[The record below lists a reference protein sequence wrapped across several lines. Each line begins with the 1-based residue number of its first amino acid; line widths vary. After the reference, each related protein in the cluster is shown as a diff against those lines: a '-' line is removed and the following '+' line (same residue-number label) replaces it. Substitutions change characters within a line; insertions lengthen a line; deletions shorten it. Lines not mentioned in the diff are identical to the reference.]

1 MQHGPMADS
10 SATLTFADRAGY
22 QAAVG
27 QLLGHVVERLDIFD
41 VDLTDTGLA
50 GSPRVA
56 QLSDALLHDPAMR
69 VRIALHDASA
79 LQNRMPRLWNLCT
92 AQSHRIEIRETP
104 RTLAHLTETFMLGAS
119 GNALI
124 RTHCKHWRGK
134 LLLGSP
140 AEAAGFR
147 QRFYGLWEACSC
159 CISTTKFGL

>member
-1 MQHGPMADS
+1 MADPGE
-10 SATLTFADRAGY
+10 ALKFDDRAGY
-22 QAAVG
+22 QFAVG
-27 QLLGHVVERLDIFD
+27 ELLGQVANRLDIFD

-50 GSPRVA
+50 NSARVA
-56 QLSDALLHDPAMR
+56 QLSEALSRDPAMQ

-79 LQNRMPRLWNLCT
+79 LQNRMPRLWNLCA

-119 GNALI
+119 GNALV

-134 LLLGSP
+134 LLLGNP
-140 AEAAGFR
+140 AEAAGFI
-147 QRFYGLWEACSC
+147 QRFSELWEACSC

>member
-1 MQHGPMADS
+1 MADPGD
-10 SATLTFADRAGY
+10 TLKFDDRAGY

-27 QLLGHVVERLDIFD
+27 ELLGCVVESLDIFD
-41 VDLTDTGLA
+41 VDLTDSDLA
-50 GSPRVA
+50 NSARVA
-56 QLSDALLHDPAMR
+56 QLSDALLRDPAMR

-79 LQNRMPRLWNLCT
+79 LQNRMPRLWNLCA
-92 AQSHRIEIRETP
+92 AQSHRIQIRETP

-134 LLLGSP
+134 LLLGNP
-140 AEAAGFR
+140 AEGAGFR
-147 QRFYGLWEACSC
+147 QRFSELWEACSC